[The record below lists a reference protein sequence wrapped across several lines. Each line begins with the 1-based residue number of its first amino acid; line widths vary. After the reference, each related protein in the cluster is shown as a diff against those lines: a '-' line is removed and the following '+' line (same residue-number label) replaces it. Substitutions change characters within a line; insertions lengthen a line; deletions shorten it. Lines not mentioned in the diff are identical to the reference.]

1 MKTHV
6 LIRSGVWYISA
17 ACGGEECVNAC
28 VCANSFPPLRSYL
41 CQQSLRPSD
50 ELSSRS
56 GGAGAQ
62 CVVGTEKLKPC
73 TGVAPCPCAP
83 KCLWEP
89 DVEVKN
95 GCTLWKTYDKI
106 SLRENLPYFS
116 TLFYRVD
123 ELRDFLES
131 CESYRFL
138 LSITVGTFMQVCD
151 PRMTYVTVD

>member
-1 MKTHV
+1 V
-6 LIRSGVWYISA
+6 C
-17 ACGGEECVNAC
+17 ACA
-28 VCANSFPPLRSYL
+28 CANSFPPSRGYL

-89 DVEVKN
+89 DVEMTTGEIYEIFMIEFLSVKIF
-95 GCTLWKTYDKI
+95 LI
-106 SLRENLPYFS
+106 SQLCFI
-116 TLFYRVD
+116 
-123 ELRDFLES
+123 ELTNSEIF
-131 CESYRFL
+131 
-138 LSITVGTFMQVCD
+138 
-151 PRMTYVTVD
+151 

>member
-1 MKTHV
+1 M
-6 LIRSGVWYISA
+6 
-17 ACGGEECVNAC
+17 NAC

-62 CVVGTEKLKPC
+62 CEVGTEKLKPC
-73 TGVAPCPCAP
+73 IGVAPCPCAP
-83 KCLWEP
+83 KCVWEP
-89 DVEVKN
+89 DVEVKQV
-95 GCTLWKTYDKI
+95 KFMKFYDKI
-106 SLRENLPYFS
+106 SFRENFPNFS

-123 ELRDFLES
+123 ELRDFLRI

-138 LSITVGTFMQVCD
+138 LSITVGTFMQVCV
-151 PRMTYVTVD
+151 PGMTYGTVD